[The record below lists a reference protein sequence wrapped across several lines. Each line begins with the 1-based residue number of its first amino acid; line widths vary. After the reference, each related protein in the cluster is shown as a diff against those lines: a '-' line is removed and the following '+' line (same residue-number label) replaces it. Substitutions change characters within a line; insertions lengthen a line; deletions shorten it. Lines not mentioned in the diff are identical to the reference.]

1 VIDLKMA
8 AIGDPVFIKA
18 FELIGADGFEATDAD
33 EVKDKIK
40 RVVETG
46 EYSVIVIPER
56 YVEETREVRMRVMR
70 ESGGSLMFA
79 FIPDHLGGAGKRVE
93 ELKRLLSLAVGV
105 ELKL

>member
-1 VIDLKMA
+1 MCIRD
-8 AIGDPVFIKA
+8 
-18 FELIGADGFEATDAD
+18 
-33 EVKDKIK
+33 
-40 RVVETG
+40 R
-46 EYSVIVIPER
+46 
-56 YVEETREVRMRVMR
+56 ETREVRMRVMR